1 MIVALG
7 GMAGAPTDASGDGS
21 NGAAGAPAPDYV
33 IPTLT
38 LKAVRLTYHLR
49 DASNLRRRLEDARR
63 SEADEQ
69 ASHAAGR
76 NPDSKAHVEYPEPPA
91 IDLLLTIRNASRK
104 FVRMWD
110 RGDDRGT
117 LTISLQGAGAV
128 TASPARSRVPVL
140 IMPRP
145 LVLAPGETRAV
156 RLHRLLSGLRGDAV
170 HAYWTEPGRYQVS
183 VEWRTAVAPAR
194 NTKAPERSPYASSD
208 DGAGWRPT
216 TLTSNAVTIRVKS
229 P

>member
-1 MIVALG
+1 VIVAVG

-21 NGAAGAPAPDYV
+21 NGAAGAPAPDFV

-38 LKAVRLTYHLR
+38 LKAVRSTYHLR
-49 DASNLRRRLEDARR
+49 DASNLKRRLEDARR

-69 ASHAAGR
+69 GAHAAGR
-76 NPDSKAHVEYPEPPA
+76 NPDPKAHVEYPEPPA

-104 FVRMWD
+104 FVRRWD
-110 RGDDRGT
+110 RGDGVT

-128 TASPARSRVPVL
+128 TASLQQERPAVL
-140 IMPRP
+140 IVPRP
-145 LVLAPGETRAV
+145 VVLAPGETRAI
-156 RLHRLLSGLRGDAV
+156 RLHRLLSGFRGDTV
-170 HAYWTEPGRYQVS
+170 HAYWTEPGQYQVS

-194 NTKAPERSPYASSD
+194 NTKPPERPPYASD
-208 DGAGWRPT
+208 DGEVWRPIT
-216 TLTSNAVTIRVKS
+216 VTSNAVTIRVKS